1 MERAR
6 QPEHLLHNL
15 FEARA
20 EAAPANPAALC
31 GGQALSYAE
40 LEKRANQLA
49 RFLRSKQIDKGCIVG
64 LLLPRSPDVYVAL
77 LGILKSGAAYVPLD
91 PDYPPERIEWI
102 LNDCHAQAV
111 VTVSALAQKCGGYT
125 GEVLAV
131 ELLAAEI
138 REHPAVRLP
147 PSETEVTGR
156 DLCYIIY
163 TSGTTGRP
171 KGVLIEHRS
180 ACNLVR
186 AEGELFNVQP
196 SDRVYQ
202 GFSIAFDA
210 SVEEVW
216 LAFHAG
222 AALVV
227 GTPKMMQ
234 AGAGLS
240 RLLADAGVTVL
251 SCVPTLLA
259 MLEEDIP
266 TVRLLILGGEECP
279 QSLVA
284 RWCRP
289 GRKMFNT
296 YGPTEATV
304 IATCGECSPGR
315 RVTIGRPVRNYQ
327 VFILD
332 EERKAVPAGMAGEIC
347 IGGAGLARG
356 YVGRPE
362 LTAQKFVDFKS
373 GMDGEPPVRVY
384 RTGDLGRFT
393 PDSEIEFLGRVD
405 TQVKL
410 RGYRVELTEIEAV
423 LMESPAVLA
432 AAVAVR
438 EDVPGVQQLAAYLVP
453 RNNSDI
459 HVEEVRKFL
468 KSRLPAYM
476 IPAFYER
483 MPTLPTL
490 PSGKVDR
497 NALPA
502 PRSRPA
508 EVHSPDEAPRTEL
521 EKKIAAVW
529 VSLFAP
535 NPVSI
540 QDHFFLDLGGHS
552 LLAARMVSELRKDPA
567 WCSLSMLDVYE
578 HPTIESLAA
587 KLEQAARIKTP
598 DDPPRAK
605 PATAAPKPASISR
618 GMHASCGLLQLFGLY
633 LVFGFFSLQWLAPYL
648 AYTWMRE
655 DDYEILQ
662 SILGAVAMLV
672 GLYPLMLA
680 AAIVL
685 KWTVIGR
692 YKPGDYPLWSFYY
705 FRFWFVNTIQSV
717 IPVEYLSGTPLLNI
731 YYRLMGAKIGSNV
744 HLGTHNSAMFD
755 LLSIGSDSSIGTD
768 ASLLG
773 YTVENG
779 LLRIGPIRIGE
790 RCFVGTRAVVRE
802 HAVLESDSA
811 LEDLSMLPRGARIPH
826 GERWLGSPA
835 RPVAEEMS
843 EAKGK
848 AQKAGRLKKFA
859 FALLHTLGLFLFP
872 ILVMAAIFPGIILMN
887 YLNYEDDYYWYLTI
901 APIVGLSFVVLLSLE
916 IVIIKWLL
924 LGKVKPGRYPLH
936 SFFYLRKWFVDQT
949 MELSLDVLGPLYAS
963 IYLAPWYRALGA
975 RLGRRAE
982 ISTASFIS
990 PDLLLIDD
998 ESFIADSVS
1007 LGAARVENGFF
1018 TIAATCIGKRSFIGN
1033 SALLPPGTTVGD
1045 NALIG
1050 CLSVPPSRPEDALKE
1065 GASWMGSPAFFL
1077 PQRQPSTAF
1086 GAEQT
1091 FRPSQKLRLQR
1102 AIIELIRVILP
1113 STGFIILTS
1122 LLFSVIVLIQDS
1134 IDLPQMLLLF
1144 PILYAGCGLLAIA
1157 FVAAV
1162 KWLLVGK
1169 YKPGERPL
1177 WSTFV
1182 WRNELINALHEHLA
1196 DMFVVEMLTG
1206 TPFVCWY
1213 FRLLGAKIG
1222 PRVYMETTDL
1232 TEFDLV
1238 QIGAEATLNADCT
1251 IQTHLFEDRVM
1262 KMSNIVI
1269 GPRCTVG
1276 SGALV
1281 LYDTEMEEGAALG
1294 DLSLLMKGEVLPA
1307 ETRWEG
1313 VPARPK

>member
-1 MERAR
+1 
-6 QPEHLLHNL
+6 
-15 FEARA
+15 
-20 EAAPANPAALC
+20 
-31 GGQALSYAE
+31 
-40 LEKRANQLA
+40 
-49 RFLRSKQIDKGCIVG
+49 
-64 LLLPRSPDVYVAL
+64 VYVAL

-91 PDYPPERIEWI
+91 PDYPTERVEWI
-102 LNDCHAQAV
+102 LKDCQAQAV
-111 VTVSALAQKCGGYT
+111 VTVGALAQKRGGYT
-125 GEVLAV
+125 GKVLA
-131 ELLAAEI
+131 LDALALEI
-138 REHPAVRLP
+138 HSQLGDRLP
-147 PSETEVTGR
+147 QSETGLNSR
-156 DLCYIIY
+156 DLCYVTY

-196 SDRVYQ
+196 PDRVYQ

-227 GTPKMMQ
+227 GTSKMMQ

-240 RLLADAGVTVL
+240 RLLAEAGVTVL

-279 QSLVA
+279 QTLVA

-315 RVTIGRPVRNYQ
+315 RVTIGRPVRKYE

-332 EERKAVPAGMAGEIC
+332 EERKAVPAGTAGEIC

-362 LTAQKFVDFKS
+362 LTAEKFVDFRP
-373 GMDGEPPVRVY
+373 GTDGEPPVRVY

-393 PDSEIEFLGRVD
+393 PDGELEFLGRAD
-405 TQVKL
+405 SQVKL

-459 HVEEVRKFL
+459 RVEEVRKFL

-483 MPTLPTL
+483 MPALPTL

-502 PRSRPA
+502 PRSRPTEA
-508 EVHSPDEAPRTEL
+508 YSPNAAPRTGL

-535 NPVSI
+535 YPVSI
-540 QDHFFLDLGGHS
+540 RDHFFLDLGGHS
-552 LLAARMVSELRKDPA
+552 LLAARMASELRKDPA
-567 WCSLSMLDVYE
+567 LRSLSMLDVYE
-578 HPTIESLAA
+578 HSTIESLAA
-587 KLEQAARIKTP
+587 SLEQADIKTP
-598 DDPPRAK
+598 DAPSRAR

-648 AYTWMRE
+648 TYTWMRE

-662 SILGAVAMLV
+662 SILSAVSVLV

-685 KWTVIGR
+685 KWAVIGR

-731 YYRLMGAKIGSNV
+731 YYRLMGAKIGRNV
-744 HLGTHNSAMFD
+744 HLGTHNSAIFD

-811 LEDLSMLPRGARIPH
+811 LEDLSMLPRGARVPP
-826 GERWLGSPA
+826 GEGWLGSPA
-835 RPVAEEMS
+835 RPVPKEHG
-843 EAKGK
+843 AKTESTSDCGASGAVEDEPPLKRPGRGK
-848 AQKAGRLKKFA
+848 QFA

-916 IVIIKWLL
+916 IVLIKWLL
-924 LGKVKPGRYPLH
+924 LGKVKPGHYPLH

-990 PDLLLIDD
+990 PDLLSIDD

-1007 LGAARVENGFF
+1007 LGAARVEKGFF
-1018 TIAATCIGKRSFIGN
+1018 TIASTRIGKRSFIGN
-1033 SALLPPGTTVGD
+1033 SALLPPGAAVGD
-1045 NALIG
+1045 KALIG
-1050 CLSVPPSRPEDALKE
+1050 CLSVPPNRPEDALKE

-1134 IDLPQMLLLF
+1134 IDLPQMLLFF
-1144 PILYAGCGLLAIA
+1144 PILYGGCGLLAIA
-1157 FVAAV
+1157 FVVAV
-1162 KWLLVGK
+1162 KWLLAGK

-1262 KMSNIVI
+1262 KMSHIVI

-1281 LYDTEMEEGAALG
+1281 LYDTKIEEGAALG

-1307 ETRWEG
+1307 GTRWEG
-1313 VPARPK
+1313 VPARRT